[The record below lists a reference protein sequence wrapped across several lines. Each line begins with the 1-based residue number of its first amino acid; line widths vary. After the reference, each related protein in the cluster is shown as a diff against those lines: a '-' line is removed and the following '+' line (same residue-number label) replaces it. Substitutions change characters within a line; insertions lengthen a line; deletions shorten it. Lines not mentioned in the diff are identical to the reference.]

1 MNWGATKQSLTGLT
15 LGALAF
21 GLVMLGTRPPGPGL
35 YGDSAGYMGAAESL
49 VQHGTLRVPF
59 APYTSADST
68 SQLAQWPPGFPVAIA
83 APMMLGANAVTG
95 ARLVVAAS
103 AAVTVWLAVLL
114 VGSTFGFAWGLVV
127 ALVLVLTASVVA
139 VHLDALS
146 EPPFITAVVATLF
159 LMANRPDRPLHYGL
173 TGALALM
180 LRYVGLGV
188 VAACGVWAAMQPAP
202 SLGVRLRRGIVAV
215 LPGVIA
221 YVAWA
226 AVVSAHGG
234 TVRRLHL
241 DHYPLQT
248 LRQFLGAT
256 LSWLGPD
263 PVGVTVGAARLARA
277 AMKVVLV
284 VGVVCVIA
292 REWQQSRIVR
302 AGVLLGVACAGL
314 LLVAQLLQGNV
325 ELSDRMFSPVHAV
338 LDIAIVAALAAWW
351 PWSRRHAIALAALG
365 VWGIVS
371 VRAVG
376 TLVYVARTE
385 GFYHAKLDVV
395 RSGLWT
401 WVRDSA
407 QGNTAAAQGSTAALY
422 SNDVADVYFATHR
435 PSRAM
440 PWIVDPDTARAL
452 ATALARQPS
461 LVIWASGYTEGVIF
475 PELRPI
481 AATPERLEA
490 LLHLKRRAVFPE
502 GIVWE
507 YAR

>member
-68 SQLAQWPPGFPVAIA
+68 SPLAQWPPGFPVAIA
-83 APMMLGANAVTG
+83 GPMLLGANAVTG

-103 AAVTVWLAVLL
+103 AAVTVFLTVVL
-114 VGSTFGFAWGLVV
+114 VGTTFGFAWGLVA
-127 ALVLVLTASVVA
+127 ALVLALTASVVA

-159 LMANRPDRPLHYGL
+159 LMANRPDRPLQYGL

-188 VAACGVWAAMQPAP
+188 VAACGAWAVTQPAP
-202 SLGVRLRRGIVAV
+202 SLSVRLRRGIVAV

-263 PVGVTVGAARLARA
+263 PVGVTAGAARLARA
-277 AMKVVLV
+277 AMKVALV
-284 VGVVCVIA
+284 VGVVCVVA

-302 AGVLLGVACAGL
+302 AGVLLGAACAGL

-325 ELSDRMFSPVHAV
+325 ELSDRMFSPVHAA

-365 VWGIVS
+365 VWAIVS
-371 VRAVG
+371 ARAVG

-385 GFYHAKLDVV
+385 GFYHAKLEVV

-407 QGNTAAAQGSTAALY
+407 RGNTAALY

-461 LVIWASGYTEGVIF
+461 LVIWASGYTESVIF

-490 LLHLKRRAVFPE
+490 LLRLKRRAVFPE

-507 YAR
+507 YER

>member
-68 SQLAQWPPGFPVAIA
+68 SPLAQWPPGFPVAIA

-146 EPPFITAVVATLF
+146 EPPFISAVVATLF
-159 LMANRPDRPLHYGL
+159 LMANRPDRPLQYGL

-202 SLGVRLRRGIVAV
+202 SRGVRLRRGIVAV

-226 AVVSAHGG
+226 VVVSAHGG

-263 PVGVTVGAARLARA
+263 PIGVTVGAARFARA
-277 AMKVVLV
+277 AMKVVLI

-302 AGVLLGVACAGL
+302 SGVLLGVACAGL

-385 GFYHAKLDVV
+385 GFYHAKLEVV

-407 QGNTAAAQGSTAALY
+407 QANSAGAPGNTAALY

-461 LVIWASGYTEGVIF
+461 LVIWASGYTESVIF

-507 YAR
+507 YVR

>member
-1 MNWGATKQSLTGLT
+1 
-15 LGALAF
+15 
-21 GLVMLGTRPPGPGL
+21 V
-35 YGDSAGYMGAAESL
+35 
-49 VQHGTLRVPF
+49 
-59 APYTSADST
+59 
-68 SQLAQWPPGFPVAIA
+68 
-83 APMMLGANAVTG
+83 
-95 ARLVVAAS
+95 
-103 AAVTVWLAVLL
+103 
-114 VGSTFGFAWGLVV
+114 
-127 ALVLVLTASVVA
+127 
-139 VHLDALS
+139 
-146 EPPFITAVVATLF
+146 
-159 LMANRPDRPLHYGL
+159 LMANRSDRPLEYGV
-173 TGALALM
+173 TAALALL

-188 VAACGVWAAMQPAP
+188 VAACGLWAAMQPAP
-202 SLGVRLRRGIVAV
+202 SLGVRARRGIVAV

-241 DHYPLQT
+241 DHYPLLT

-263 PVGVTVGAARLARA
+263 PVGITVGAARFARA

-284 VGVVCVIA
+284 AGVVCVIA

-302 AGVLLGVACAGL
+302 ASVLLGAACAGL
-314 LLVAQLLQGNV
+314 LLVAELLQGNV

-338 LDIAIVAALAAWW
+338 LDIGVVAALAAWW
-351 PWSRRHAIALAALG
+351 PWSRRHVIALAALG
-365 VWGIVS
+365 VWAIVS

-376 TLVYVARTE
+376 ALLYVARTE
-385 GFYHAKLDVV
+385 GFYHAKLEVV
-395 RSGLWT
+395 RNSLWT

-407 QGNTAAAQGSTAALY
+407 KDNADALY
-422 SNDVADVYFATHR
+422 SNDVADVYFTTHR

-440 PWIVDPDTARAL
+440 PWIVDPDTARTL
-452 ATALARQPS
+452 ATALARQPA
-461 LVIWASGYTEGVIF
+461 LVIWASGYTQSVIF

-490 LLHLKRRAVFPE
+490 LLRLKRRAVFPE

-507 YAR
+507 YVR

>member
-1 MNWGATKQSLTGLT
+1 
-15 LGALAF
+15 
-21 GLVMLGTRPPGPGL
+21 MLFR
-35 YGDSAGYMGAAESL
+35 S
-49 VQHGTLRVPF
+49 
-59 APYTSADST
+59 
-68 SQLAQWPPGFPVAIA
+68 
-83 APMMLGANAVTG
+83 MLGANAVTA

-103 AAVTVWLAVLL
+103 AAVTVFLTVQL
-114 VGSTFGFAWGLVV
+114 VGTTFGFAWGLVA
-127 ALVLVLTASVVA
+127 ALVLALTASVVA

-146 EPPFITAVVATLF
+146 EPPFITAVVATLV
-159 LMANRPDRPLHYGL
+159 LMANRPDRPLEYGL
-173 TGALALM
+173 TGALALL

-202 SLGVRLRRGIVAV
+202 SLGVRARRGMVAV
-215 LPGVIA
+215 LPGLIA

-241 DHYPLQT
+241 DHYPLLT

-263 PVGVTVGAARLARA
+263 PVGVTVGAARFARA

-284 VGVVCVIA
+284 AGVVCVIA

-302 AGVLLGVACAGL
+302 ASVLLGAACAGL

-338 LDIAIVAALAAWW
+338 LDIGIVAALAAWW

-365 VWGIVS
+365 VWAIVS

-376 TLVYVARTE
+376 TLLYVARTE
-385 GFYHAKLDVV
+385 GFYHAKLEVV
-395 RSGLWT
+395 RSSLWT

-407 QGNTAAAQGSTAALY
+407 KDNAAALY

-440 PWIVDPDTARAL
+440 PWIVDPDTARTL
-452 ATALARQPS
+452 TTALARQPA
-461 LVIWASGYTEGVIF
+461 LVIWASGYTQSVIF

-490 LLHLKRRAVFPE
+490 LLRLKRRAVFPE

-507 YAR
+507 CVR